1 MPMSQWHINLRK
13 ISATFAIS
21 LTLASVTGPTLAE
34 DLLSDDDF
42 SFDAEQN
49 APSPSVWP
57 EGLELTAEHL
67 YSQGHKSTSQRS
79 SVGVEYETTPWK
91 GGFIRFEN
99 SYRYYWRGDVL
110 ARRGASE
117 HPYGRNKLSELWL
130 QQSNQDCYIKAGRQT
145 LFWGAVEGTFAV
157 DQVTPFDY
165 TESLFTDYSN
175 IRRPQDMILG
185 ACFYGQTKWQ
195 AFVTPRATLSRIS
208 HRDTFAFDEIEDAMN
223 EELGASFQ
231 QSFEGLDLTL
241 FYARLYANTP
251 VTVLTNSFPP
261 QATLDVARYD
271 LVGLSVVKAI
281 GRLLLEMDLGYKR
294 DQIIAISG
302 ELEDQLEVA
311 AGFEYTTSGNHQL
324 NAGIWTYKL
333 DTVQL
338 AQPSTPSTDRVEQF
352 TAGWSKTYDNDDLTM
367 SLLGSW
373 LAKHQQSRLTVHGR
387 YQVDDYWQYSAA
399 LSYTE
404 IGDLIRSN
412 LVTNGWEASMGI
424 KIDI

>member
-1 MPMSQWHINLRK
+1 MFPSPRRISLRR
-13 ISATFAIS
+13 IAAALAIS
-21 LTLASVTGPTLAE
+21 LALASVAVKTLAE
-34 DLLSDDDF
+34 DLLSDDEF
-42 SFDAEQN
+42 SFDVEQN

-67 YSQGHKSTSQRS
+67 FSQGDKSTSQRS
-79 SVGVEYETTPWK
+79 SVGLEFEATPWK
-91 GGFIRFEN
+91 GGFLRFEN

-110 ARRGASE
+110 ARRASSE
-117 HPYGRNKLSELWL
+117 QPYGRNKLSELWL
-130 QQSNQDCYIKAGRQT
+130 QQSNQDCYIKSGRQT

-175 IRRPQDMILG
+175 IRRPQDMLLG
-185 ACFYGQTKWQ
+185 ACFYGQSKWQ

-208 HRDTFAFDEIEDAMN
+208 HRDTFALDQIEDELN
-223 EELGASFQ
+223 EELGASLQ
-231 QSFEGLDLTL
+231 QSFEGLDVTL
-241 FYARLYANTP
+241 LYARLYANTP

-261 QATLDVARYD
+261 QAKLAVARYD

-311 AGFEYTTSGNHQL
+311 AGFEYTTAGNHQL
-324 NAGIWTYKL
+324 NAGIWSYKL
-333 DTVQL
+333 DRAQL
-338 AQPSTPSTDRVEQF
+338 AKSSAPSTDRVEQF

-373 LAKHQQSRLTVHGR
+373 LAKHHQSRLTVHAR
-387 YQVDDYWQYSAA
+387 YQIDDYWQCSTA

-404 IGDLIRSN
+404 TGDLSASN
-412 LVTNGWEASMGI
+412 LVADGWEASMGI